1 MRKEIYDKK
10 NDILIL
16 QRNVALIIS
25 IVLFIIVLL
34 LSISLVKKDTNI
46 ILVPFGLNDKVSI
59 STNRPQ
65 NSYLEA
71 ISRDVI
77 NTMLNL
83 TPENISYAEK
93 VILSYVDSKS
103 YGVLKNQFKELK
115 ENIISKKVTTSFYP
129 IEISSNN
136 QNLTVIVDGILYNYL
151 GQKEVSNTRKKYE
164 IKYKYKSAKL
174 TIVSFNEII
183 EENKENNK

>member
-1 MRKEIYDKK
+1 MRKEIYNKK

-16 QRNVALIIS
+16 QRNIILVVS
-25 IVLFIIVLL
+25 IVLLVVVLL
-34 LSISLVKKDTNI
+34 LSISLVKKDTNM

-59 STNRPQ
+59 STNKPQ

-83 TPENISYAEK
+83 TPENINYAEK

-103 YGVLKNQFKELK
+103 YGIVKNQFKELK
-115 ENIISKKVTTSFYP
+115 ENIISKKVTTS
-129 IEISSNN
+129 
-136 QNLTVIVDGILYNYL
+136 
-151 GQKEVSNTRKKYE
+151 
-164 IKYKYKSAKL
+164 
-174 TIVSFNEII
+174 
-183 EENKENNK
+183 